1 MREYV
6 FLRGTR
12 SDVRHF
18 VRHHVGH
25 RPTHDTTLSLDSQ
38 YFGSPIAR
46 SRVSTAFRSVAGA
59 SAQKRADAIG
69 NSTNTNV
76 SKAEKKAHKK

>member
-6 FLRGTR
+6 FLRHR
-12 SDVRHF
+12 STFDDTLFRHPMGP
-18 VRHHVGH
+18 VQLTSPR
-25 RPTHDTTLSLDSQ
+25 SLDSQ

-59 SAQKRADAIG
+59 SAQKRADEIG
-69 NSTNTNV
+69 NSTNTTV
-76 SKAEKKAHKK
+76 RKVAEKKAHKK